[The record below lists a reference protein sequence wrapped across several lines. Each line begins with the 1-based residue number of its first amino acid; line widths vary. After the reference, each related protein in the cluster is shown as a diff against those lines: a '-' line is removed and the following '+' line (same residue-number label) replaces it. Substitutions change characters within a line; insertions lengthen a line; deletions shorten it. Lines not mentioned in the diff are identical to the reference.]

1 MKSTWL
7 EGLEPEVAKEIRG
20 DFISSRLV
28 RNRLTKILKDKIA
41 TSHSSLRQKDVY
53 DKPNFGVI
61 AADSIGYE
69 RALNEV
75 ISLIENDKEK

>member
-7 EGLEPEVAKEIRG
+7 DGIEPDVAKEIRG
-20 DFISSRLV
+20 DFISSHLV
-28 RNRLTKILKDKIA
+28 RKRLTKILNDKIE
-41 TSHSSLRQKDVY
+41 TSHASLRQKDVY

-69 RALNEV
+69 RALREV